1 MHGSGQTG
9 PLPNMFLDMHI
20 PWGYIKIK
28 LIFPSLA
35 LQSFL
40 LHKGESTPHTVK
52 PLITED
58 HVGKMVMLLGRR
70 VAGMDRMAA
79 VNTENV
85 IANGRGVE
93 MMEAK
98 ERTHIL
104 SPIPLQS

>member
-1 MHGSGQTG
+1 MHGSLDQAQDKQDHV
-9 PLPNMFLDMHI
+9 LPNMFLDMHI

-40 LHKGESTPHTVK
+40 LHNGESTPHTVK

-79 VNTENV
+79 VNIENV
-85 IANGRGVE
+85 IMVE
-93 MMEAK
+93 VL
-98 ERTHIL
+98 R
-104 SPIPLQS
+104 